1 MAKFNYTILIQQG
14 VSERG
19 NDEHKIINA
28 MYASLREYLTNE
40 INERNKFFS
49 EIIQRAQQRLSG
61 SLAPY
66 LSTPLKSD
74 KNDIA
79 SSIQDTINDVLQ
91 QSGTGITKT
100 PLPVTISRIVEPANI
115 PLQKQSVSLM
125 RQLIKNRKSL
135 LPHVHLNKGK
145 RSGNRFFIDF
155 CTDDFSLVP
164 MLYRSVEITLNKH
177 SDDNFSITSECMTET
192 VTLFTPATVTSKQR
206 VIFYTDQLDSGNVQ
220 LPEKFKTLIEQF
232 ELENV
237 SVARK
242 IFKTGFGFN
251 NQIQFDVDVTKVPL
265 GSVITSLFGN
275 NKNDEE
281 SLVTQGALVVLE
293 KMPE

>member
-1 MAKFNYTILIQQG
+1 MAKFNYTILLQQG
-14 VSERG
+14 ASERG
-19 NDEHKIINA
+19 NDEQTVINA

-74 KNDIA
+74 KSDIA

-91 QSGTGITKT
+91 QSGTGMTKIL
-100 PLPVTISRIVEPANI
+100 LPVMIYRIVEPTNI
-115 PLQKQSVSLM
+115 PLHKQSVSLM

-135 LPHVHLNKGK
+135 FPHVHLNKGK
-145 RSGNRFFIDF
+145 RSGNRYFIDF
-155 CTDDFSLVP
+155 TTDDFSLVP
-164 MLYRSVEITLNKH
+164 LLYRSVESTLSKH
-177 SDDNFSITSECMTET
+177 SDDTFSITSEYMTET
-192 VTLFTPATVTSKQR
+192 VTLFTPTTVTSKQR
-206 VIFYTDQLDSGNVQ
+206 VIFYIDKLDSGKVQ
-220 LPEKFKTLIEQF
+220 LPEKFKALIEQF

-275 NKNDEE
+275 NKTDEE
-281 SLVTQGALVVLE
+281 SLVTKGALVVLE